1 MSEYDHEP
9 IRGLPGDLPAGE
21 EILWQGSPDWRTF
34 ARSALYT
41 RYITGYFAILTL
53 VGIASGSMFG
63 AITSVVAGVIV
74 HALLALFAVLIGRTT
89 VYTITNRRVVLRIG
103 IALNKCINLPLAQI
117 ASANMRPQPAGH
129 GDIALT
135 LLGKHSLGYAVLW
148 PHARP
153 MHLAKPQP
161 MLRALPDATLA
172 ADILARA
179 CAALTPVQIAA
190 GKTQTAIAKAKP
202 VQGRNQPVPAMANA
216 LQAATS

>member
-41 RYITGYFAILTL
+41 RYVAGYFAILAL
-53 VGIASGSMFG
+53 IGIASGSIFG
-63 AITSVVAGVIV
+63 AVTSVIAGVIV
-74 HALLALFAVLIGRTT
+74 HALLALFAVLVGRTT

-103 IALNKCINLPLAQI
+103 IALNKCINLPLGQI
-117 ASANMRPQPAGH
+117 ASANLRAQPADH

-135 LLGKHSLGYAVLW
+135 LVGKHRLGYAVLW

-153 MHLAKPQP
+153 MHLARPQP
-161 MLRALPDATLA
+161 MLRALPDAATA
-172 ADILARA
+172 ANILARA
-179 CAALTPVQIAA
+179 CAALTPVEMAA
-190 GKTQTAIAKAKP
+190 NAPGTQTAKSRSS
-202 VQGRNQPVPAMANA
+202 QGRNQTAPQMVNA
-216 LQAATS
+216 YQGAAA